1 MEQKFY
7 ICKHCGNILPGRDP
21 QPGGKDFMS
30 RKFSNDSLKISRST
44 STNVYPCEINA
55 KVDADVFDN
64 AWLPLYSGTWL
75 MTTTVNSGGTM
86 TLTWN

>member
-1 MEQKFY
+1 MTELLANATSY
-7 ICKHCGNILPGRDP
+7 PEEIR
-21 QPGGKDFMS
+21 S
-30 RKFSNDSLKISRST
+30 RVEKIFFSNDSLKISRST

>member
-1 MEQKFY
+1 MQHPTRKRSAAGWKRFY
-7 ICKHCGNILPGRDP
+7 EC
-21 QPGGKDFMS
+21 
-30 RKFSNDSLKISRST
+30 KFSNDSLKISRST

>member
-1 MEQKFY
+1 MQHPTRKRSAAGWKRFY
-7 ICKHCGNILPGRDP
+7 E
-21 QPGGKDFMS
+21 S
-30 RKFSNDSLKISRST
+30 TRKFSNDSLKISRST